1 MTHTSIAIIR
11 ELNALRAQIADWR
24 AKGQTIALVP
34 TMGALHD
41 GHIGLGRLARAHA
54 DRVVY
59 SIFVNPTQFAPHEDL
74 DRYPRDEAGDAA
86 KLTEAG
92 FDLIYT
98 PNANDMYGENPLT
111 KVMVSG
117 ITQDLEGAIRP
128 HFFGGVAT
136 VVTKLFTRVA
146 PDIAVFGEK
155 DYQQLL
161 CVRQLVRDLD
171 LPLTI
176 IGAPTARE
184 ADGLA
189 QSSRNAYLT
198 EDQRRVACHLN
209 LVMKRAIEAVGQDQA
224 IDPVLARSTSELLDL
239 GFGAVD
245 YFTLRDAQSLSPIT
259 DLAQPARLLA
269 AVRLGAVRLID
280 NMAVSPKSGLKPD
293 GSNA

>member
-1 MTHTSIAIIR
+1 MTQTSIAIIR
-11 ELNALRAQIADWR
+11 ELPPLRAQIAQWR
-24 AKGQTIALVP
+24 RQGQTIALVP

-41 GHIGLGRLARAHA
+41 GHIGLGRLAREHA
-54 DRVVY
+54 ERVVY

-92 FDLIYT
+92 FDLIYA
-98 PNANDMYGENPLT
+98 PEPYDMYGENPLT
-111 KVMVSG
+111 KVIVSD
-117 ITQDLEGAIRP
+117 ITQELEGAIRP
-128 HFFGGVAT
+128 HFFAGVAT

-161 CVRQLVRDLD
+161 TVRQLVRDLD
-171 LPLTI
+171 LPLAI

-184 ADGLA
+184 SDGLA

-198 EDQRRVACHLN
+198 PDQRRVAGQLN
-209 LVMKRAIEAVGQDQA
+209 QVMKQAIEAIRRDRAIDRVLEQA
-224 IDPVLARSTSELLDL
+224 ISDLLQL

-245 YFTLRDAQSLSPIT
+245 YFTLRDAQILSPMT
-259 DLAQPARLLA
+259 ELCRPARLLA
-269 AVRLGAVRLID
+269 AVRLGSVRLID
-280 NMAVSPKSGLKPD
+280 NMSVSPK
-293 GSNA
+293 